1 MKKFLRIFLT
11 VLILGLVFFVYYRY
25 YRDFGDGVKAGT
37 LNYVVRKGY
46 IFKTYEGE
54 LIQTGLQSKAPNALQ
69 SNEFS
74 FSVENKAVAEKLELA
89 TGKEVQLH
97 YTEYLGSI
105 PGAGIVSLSSTA
117 LFRSS
122 RGSRGVGFRRGG
134 VALIFQP
141 CDIFFLSGGQVVREV
156 E

>member
-1 MKKFLRIFLT
+1 MKKFLSIFLT
-11 VLILGLVFFVYYRY
+11 AVILMLGFFFYYRY

-46 IFKTYEGE
+46 VFKTYEGE

-74 FSVENKAVAEKLELA
+74 FSVENKEVAIKLELA

-97 YTEYLGSI
+97 YTEYLGAI
-105 PGAGIVSLSSTA
+105 PW
-117 LFRSS
+117 
-122 RGSRGVGFRRGG
+122 RGYTKF
-134 VALIFQP
+134 I
-141 CDIFFLSGGQVVREV
+141 D
-156 E
+156 

>member
-1 MKKFLRIFLT
+1 MKKFLRIFVT
-11 VLILGLVFFVYYRY
+11 VVILMLVFFFYYRY

-105 PGAGIVSLSSTA
+105 PWRGYSEFIVDSIISIEP
-117 LFRSS
+117 
-122 RGSRGVGFRRGG
+122 GKPGGGF
-134 VALIFQP
+134 
-141 CDIFFLSGGQVVREV
+141 
-156 E
+156 